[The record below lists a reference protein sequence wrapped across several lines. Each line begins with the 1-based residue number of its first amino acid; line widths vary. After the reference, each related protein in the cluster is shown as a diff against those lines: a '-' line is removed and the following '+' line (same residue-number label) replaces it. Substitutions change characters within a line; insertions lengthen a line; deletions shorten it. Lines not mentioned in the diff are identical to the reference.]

1 MTDREKIKAEV
12 EGRIEY
18 WSKRESNE
26 PIGQGRDTCTSR
38 ITELKDLLSFTN
50 SLPEKPVSEDL
61 EEASWQYYDK
71 NRLHIPPEWE
81 LHKEFIDFFK
91 AGAKWQK
98 ELIAY
103 CQVNMGHTWHDIKQ
117 EDYIAYL
124 EKQKPVETKKK
135 VVVPKFR
142 VGETIT
148 DDTGVYPHKK
158 IEAIENENYVVRCLY
173 TNQKHYIPIDT
184 QDEYVLVKQKPVEW
198 SVEDEKILNLIIARL
213 HSHPGVE
220 LEEYGKLYRWLN
232 NLIPQPKQEWSEED
246 EDMLET
252 LISDYEFLS
261 KKYRDEQNDFFV
273 ETSFA
278 KDDIEMVDWLKSLR
292 HQKQWKPSK
301 EQIMYLCEAI
311 DIAEEKEKFSVVT
324 ALKELLGQ
332 LKKLMEE

>member
-1 MTDREKIKAEV
+1 MKDYKKILEGVVKIISTTKKSDIGFVNICDYIGENCPELKESEDEKI
-12 EGRIEY
+12 R
-18 WSKRESNE
+18 
-26 PIGQGRDTCTSR
+26 
-38 ITELKDLLSFTN
+38 
-50 SLPEKPVSEDL
+50 
-61 EEASWQYYDK
+61 
-71 NRLHIPPEWE
+71 
-81 LHKEFIDFFK
+81 
-91 AGAKWQK
+91 K

-124 EKQKPVETKKK
+124 EKQKPVETKIK

-184 QDEYVLVKQKPVEW
+184 QDEYVLVEQKPVEW
-198 SVEDEKILNLIIARL
+198 SEEDEKILNLIIARL

-220 LEEYGKLYRWLN
+220 LEEYEKLYRWLN
-232 NLIPQPKQEWSEED
+232 NLIPQPKQEWREED
-246 EDMLET
+246 ESEVAVLEAY
-252 LISDYEFLS
+252 IRS
-261 KKYRDEQNDFFV
+261 KDWSESHIDRALGIVDELVN
-273 ETSFA
+273 
-278 KDDIEMVDWLKSLR
+278 KIKPLR
-292 HQKQWKPSK
+292 PQKQWKPSK

-311 DIAEEKEKFSVVT
+311 DIVEEKEKFSVVT